1 MSMLR
6 VCLPAA
12 IAALAFLFT
21 HVTHAQQTSSFATSG
36 SAAVRSAALVEQTAP
51 RSAAADTPAVKRT
64 VLLQHNTSAPGFEA
78 VLVEVEIPVG
88 QREGRHFH
96 SGTAMIHVTDGAIT
110 LDYEGKPTVRYKA
123 GDSFFVDAKAVH
135 EGINKENVPAKAI
148 ATFIVPKGQPVT
160 TQVAAATK

>member
-1 MSMLR
+1 MSIRRIVVL
-6 VCLPAA
+6 AA
-12 IAALAFLFT
+12 IAALAF
-21 HVTHAQQTSSFATSG
+21 VSAQVMHAQASASAQAT
-36 SAAVRSAALVEQTAP
+36 AT
-51 RSAAADTPAVKRT
+51 VKRT
-64 VLLQHNTSAPGFEA
+64 VLLQHDTSAPGFEA
-78 VLVEVEIPVG
+78 VLVAVEIPVG
-88 QREGRHFH
+88 GREGRHFH

-148 ATFIVPKGQPVT
+148 ATFIIPKGQPVT